1 VRRAAWINE
10 ERALTDAMRADCKRD
25 AGSGIRVALVDE
37 SPFHLIGTFPGP
49 DGSPYAGGTFD
60 VVRVYAYIRV
70 DCTLTARRTS

>member
-1 VRRAAWINE
+1 VRRAAWTSE
-10 ERALTDAMRADCKRD
+10 GVLMRADCKRD

-60 VVRVYAYIRV
+60 VVRASLYI
-70 DCTLTARRTS
+70 C

>member
-1 VRRAAWINE
+1 VEACADRA
-10 ERALTDAMRADCKRD
+10 RADCKRD

-60 VVRVYAYIRV
+60 VVRVSPYI
-70 DCTLTARRTS
+70 